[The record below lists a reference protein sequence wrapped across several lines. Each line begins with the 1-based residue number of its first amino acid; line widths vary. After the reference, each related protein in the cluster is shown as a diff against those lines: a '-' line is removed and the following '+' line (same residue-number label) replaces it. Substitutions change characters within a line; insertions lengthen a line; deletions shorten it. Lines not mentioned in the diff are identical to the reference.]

1 MGQID
6 LGRVQGHSI
15 AKINRVSSSGNIDT
29 YEVKLDDNTSAG
41 QFTVTNGIDGT
52 NGLNGKDGK
61 DGAPGKDGTLISVN
75 GQLVDTFN
83 ADNKSDLPIDS
94 LSSSETKK
102 PLSANMGRQLDLTKA
117 PTSHA
122 SADTAYGIGSAT
134 NYGHVKASSTTP
146 LMNGTANLGTDNGCY
161 AREGHVHPTDTSRAA
176 KEHTHKVSDLTEGT
190 LPVVNGGTGRTNFPD
205 GEILI
210 GNGSNEL
217 TTIRQSN
224 LSVGYAVSAGSS
236 ENATKADKADHAES
250 ADRAQNAENANTSVL
265 SSMISTNLGD
275 TKFRVYDEIWAP
287 GKDDSRWPSNDSMFD
302 TGIVVAG
309 AVVTAKSKSYYGA
322 GPVLA
327 VEKSGN
333 KVAVV
338 VDNDAGDLA
347 GFCLIV
353 WGR

>member
-15 AKINRVSSSGNIDT
+15 ASINRVASSGNIDT

-61 DGAPGKDGTLISVN
+61 DGAPGKNGTLISVN

-122 SADTAYGIGSAT
+122 STDTTYGIGSAT
-134 NYGHVKASSTTP
+134 NYGHVKASSATP
-146 LMNGTANLGTDNGCY
+146 LMNGTASLGTDNGCY

-176 KEHTHKVSDLTEGT
+176 KDHTHTMSDITGGT
-190 LPVVNGGTGRTNFPD
+190 LAVANGGTGKTFFPSD
-205 GEILI
+205 ELLV

-217 TTIRQSN
+217 RSISQSN
-224 LSVGYAVSAGSS
+224 MSVGYAVKAGSA
-236 ENATKADKADHAES
+236 NS
-250 ADRAQNAENANTSVL
+250 AVTASNANHATNADTARKATNADNAVL
-265 SSMISTNLGD
+265 SEMLSTNIGN
-275 TKFRVYDEIWAP
+275 TKFKVYNENWAP
-287 GKDDSRWPSNDSMFD
+287 GGDDSKWPINTEM
-302 TGIVVAG
+302 TVKG

-327 VEKSGN
+327 VEISGTT
-333 KVAVV
+333 VTVV
-338 VDNDAGDLA
+338 VDNDADDLS
-347 GFCLIV
+347 GFCLFV
-353 WGR
+353 WGQ